1 MFDMSDLS
9 IELWS
14 TEKSY
19 TFLFKDT
26 SVDSVALNQSDIFP
40 KQNRVEI

>member
-1 MFDMSDLS
+1 MSDLP
-9 IELWS
+9 IELQS

-26 SVDSVALNQSDIFP
+26 SLDSVGLNLLEILLR
-40 KQNRVEI
+40 QN